1 MSCPICQKPTMPA
14 FRPFCSQHC
23 ADVDLGRWF
32 KGDYRVPSLRQDN
45 DPEELEAEAA
55 RLVKETSRH
64 RP

>member
-45 DPEELEAEAA
+45 DPEELEAETE
-55 RLVKETSRH
+55 RLTKKTTH
-64 RP
+64 HTL